1 MFHWQSIFI
10 VKNSII
16 VTKIIKI
23 LRKKKKCVPFSLKGN
38 AGDEIKLCFS
48 FRNNHNWADDK
59 LYSLGQ
65 IMLFCLTKE
74 KICIIFAIYDADSDK
89 VMQIKCRFNP
99 STLP

>member
-38 AGDEIKLCFS
+38 AGD
-48 FRNNHNWADDK
+48 
-59 LYSLGQ
+59 
-65 IMLFCLTKE
+65 
-74 KICIIFAIYDADSDK
+74 
-89 VMQIKCRFNP
+89 
-99 STLP
+99 